1 MTLPPEINAARYY
14 ELEIKA
20 RGFDILQELEVLNDR
35 VLMLKNEKTKIFK
48 ELQTLYKKVQD
59 NADAVNAEKAALLE
73 KENIQ
78 KSTTT
83 IKKNEDKNRTV
94 KTVHDVSGK

>member
-20 RGFDILQELEVLNDR
+20 RGYDIFQELEALNDR
-35 VLMLKNEKTKIFK
+35 VLVLKNEKLKIFK
-48 ELQTLYKKVQD
+48 ELQTLYKKIQD
-59 NADAVNAEKAALLE
+59 KTETDIIEASNSSIE

-78 KSTTT
+78 KNNF
-83 IKKNEDKNRTV
+83 KKIEDKARII
-94 KTVHDVSGK
+94 KTAHEVSSK

>member
-1 MTLPPEINAARYY
+1 MTLPPEINAVRYY

-35 VLMLKNEKTKIFK
+35 VLMLKNEKSKIFK

-59 NADAVNAEKAALLE
+59 NADAVNAEKAASLE

-78 KSTTT
+78 KSTTP

>member
-1 MTLPPEINAARYY
+1 MILPPEINAVRYY

-59 NADAVNAEKAALLE
+59 NADAIENTEIE

-78 KSTTT
+78 KSTS
-83 IKKNEDKNRTV
+83 KKNDDKNRIV